1 MARTRAVP
9 RWGPAP
15 ANISFDMRRV
25 AAAKEIANAWRN
37 RINNIKIKFLLPQ
50 GKNLKVKK
58 RENIVRRMRVHR
70 RAIYPARA
78 RNMRYDR

>member
-9 RWGPAP
+9 RWRPAP
-15 ANISFDMRRV
+15 ANINFDMRRV
-25 AAAKEIANAWRN
+25 AAAKEIANARRN

-58 RENIVRRMRVHR
+58 RENIVRRMRVR
-70 RAIYPARA
+70 RREIYPARA